1 MKRKKYSIKSC
12 HLTRRF
18 GVEHVLGVSSNSRL
32 ELPTYFRAIS
42 SYLLNFADFYQELPS
57 ILPISTNI
65 RVFFLL
71 EGSRKCCCFKFSG
84 RYLLFFFIV
93 TDFWLDFKVKCVI
106 FKFRRGKG
114 VEFLGKNGICKDILY
129 IH

>member
-1 MKRKKYSIKSC
+1 MILINMDNHKKVCFEKKKYLIKSC

-42 SYLLNFADFYQELPS
+42 SYLLNFADFYQELIS

-65 RVFFLL
+65 RVFFCWKVQESVVFSNFL
-71 EGSRKCCCFKFSG
+71 EDI
-84 RYLLFFFIV
+84 YFFFS
-93 TDFWLDFKVKCVI
+93 L
-106 FKFRRGKG
+106 
-114 VEFLGKNGICKDILY
+114 
-129 IH
+129 

>member
-1 MKRKKYSIKSC
+1 MILINMDNHKKVCFEKKKYLIKSC

-57 ILPISTNI
+57 IPQISTNI
-65 RVFFLL
+65 RVFFA
-71 EGSRKCCCFKFSG
+71 GRFKKV
-84 RYLLFFFIV
+84 LFFQI
-93 TDFWLDFKVKCVI
+93 FWKISTF
-106 FKFRRGKG
+106 
-114 VEFLGKNGICKDILY
+114 FLHCD
-129 IH
+129 